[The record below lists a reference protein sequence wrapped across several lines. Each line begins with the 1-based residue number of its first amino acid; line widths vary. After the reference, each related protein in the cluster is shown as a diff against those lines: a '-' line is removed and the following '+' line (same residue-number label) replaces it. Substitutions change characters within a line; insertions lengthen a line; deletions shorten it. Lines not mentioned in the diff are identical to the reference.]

1 MPHTVKEALEILES
15 GNWCS
20 LRLITANT
28 AQRTGGK
35 ILELAK
41 VRIKKQEPHQ
51 ASVSPSPVTSKPK
64 AQNHHQH
71 FTRNVETQ
79 ARQVIKVHPILITHI
94 NNTPVI

>member
-1 MPHTVKEALEILES
+1 MPHTVKEALQILES

-35 ILELAK
+35 IIELAK
-41 VRIKKQEPHQ
+41 VRIKQQSQQP
-51 ASVSPSPVTSKPK
+51 ASTPSTTVTSKSK